1 MRTLELITRTDI
13 AGLFYWINFYKDGKK
28 EDSVCFNA
36 SRKEEAYKTFEQAI
50 TNFEIL
56 GKPEIIKTASFND
69 EIRTVYVS
77 ADNGAAFLEL
87 KDFGSWY
94 DIKTD
99 ASLEVVE
106 HEFAK
111 AKGNI
116 DKCIFELIGMNFFA
130 ERVKPK

>member
-36 SRKEEAYKTFEQAI
+36 SRKEEAYKVFEQAI

-56 GKPEIIKTASFND
+56 GKETIISTASFND

-99 ASLEVVE
+99 ASLDVVE
-106 HEFAK
+106 HAM
-111 AKGNI
+111 ASNKGDI
-116 DKCIFELIGMNFFA
+116 DKAIQEINEIGLFA
-130 ERVKPK
+130 ERVKIK